1 MCSRLLIRISTP
13 LTTLLVA
20 MAVGLAGS
28 ASAQVAN
35 NCSNYANAANG
46 AFCLNGSDTWF
57 DVMTDAIK
65 AKVAEDKAAGCATAG
80 PNCIAPHIL
89 QPAGDPAPG
98 ESILFY
104 NGTGSG
110 NAANSMKFGAPA
122 GGGATAGGTVSVGGV
137 TVAALGTQSIG
148 PMSRNF
154 RPNESCAG
162 AGNPN
167 CATQIQG
174 QFPSWQPQIPNV
186 GGLDAATVIT
196 RNQGN
201 RYTNFTLP
209 LLPTDST
216 KANPNTTG
224 LICAFGTPGGPVGGV
239 AGTGNCYD
247 QLLQLILS
255 GVDGTGSTAACADPK
270 RVQAIADFSSAFG
283 STLRH
288 FYRRDEN
295 SGTTDTFKDKIN
307 VGRFC
312 NGTAVGVLGANKVH
326 PNLNDED
333 HDPIR
338 RPCDVSIAG
347 VREAV
352 SCTDLT
358 VTPPVAC
365 NTATANC
372 TQGFLTALSEN
383 DPGISDIT
391 VTIATRAA
399 DASGLTVGYAGREGI
414 RLPAGTTAGP
424 FVNTNPP
431 TEALVRSDTY
441 LLARR
446 LFIQR
451 GPALPTLDGAVSA
464 GIIVRTNATG
474 GACATPPCLERVN
487 DSGGTNAGLKCPD
500 GSANSCSGGGVKQR
514 SAEDALFLWMTDTG
528 GAGSQQGA
536 PGRFNM
542 DPIMISRGFLAC
554 TDDHSPPS
562 GAGNLCSK
570 TVFPVIPAPPSACTP
585 TASTGPASWKFDSV
599 ACTGSNI
606 CCSNGLACNAQPA
619 GTPAGFCAA
628 ATGRPVNT
636 ACSANGVQAECGTGL
651 VCTDIGGGL
660 LTCQ

>member
-1 MCSRLLIRISTP
+1 MCSRFPSRRWTP
-13 LTTLLVA
+13 LTTLLTA
-20 MAVGLAGS
+20 LALVLGGS
-28 ASAQVAN
+28 AQAQVAN
-35 NCSNYANAANG
+35 NCSNYANSAKG
-46 AFCLNGSDTWF
+46 AYCLNGSDTWF

-65 AKVAEDKAAGCATAG
+65 AKVAEDKAAGCATGSAG
-80 PNCIAPHIL
+80 CTAPHIL

-122 GGGATAGGTVSVGGV
+122 GGGALPLNGGQP
-137 TVAALGTQSIG
+137 ALGTQSIG

-162 AGNPN
+162 SGNPN
-167 CATQIQG
+167 CGTQQLG

-186 GGLDAATVIT
+186 GGLDAATIIT
-196 RNQGN
+196 KAQGN
-201 RYTNFTLP
+201 RFTNFTLP

-216 KANPNTTG
+216 KANPNTTSLG
-224 LICAFGTPGGPVGGV
+224 CTFGNPGGPVGGV

-247 QLLQLILS
+247 ELLQIILS
-255 GVDGTGSTAACADPK
+255 GVDGSGTAAACADPK
-270 RVQAIADFSSAFG
+270 RVQAIADFSAAFG

-288 FYRRDEN
+288 FYRRDDN

-312 NGTAVGVLGANKVH
+312 NGAAVGVLGTNKAH
-326 PNLNDED
+326 PNLNNED

-358 VTPPVAC
+358 GATPVAC
-365 NTATANC
+365 TTNSTNC

-383 DPGISDIT
+383 DTGISDIT
-391 VTIATRAA
+391 VTIATRAGT
-399 DASGLTVGYAGREGI
+399 DTSGLTVGYAGREGI
-414 RLPAGTTAGP
+414 RLPAGNTAGP
-424 FVNTNPP
+424 FINTNPP
-431 TEALVRSDTY
+431 TNALVRQDIY

-451 GPALPTLDGAVSA
+451 GPSLPSLDGTVTTGSN
-464 GIIVRTNATG
+464 VRTNAVG
-474 GACATPPCLERVN
+474 GACASPPCTERVN
-487 DSGGTNAGLKCPD
+487 DLGGPNAALKCPD
-500 GSANSCSGGGVKQR
+500 GDTNSCTGGGTKQR
-514 SAEDALFLWMTDTG
+514 TAEDALFLWMTDTG

-536 PGRFNM
+536 PGRFNL
-542 DPIMISRGFLAC
+542 DPIMTARGFLAC
-554 TDDHSPPS
+554 TDDSSPPS

-570 TVFPVIPAPPSACTP
+570 TPFPVIPSPPSACTP
-585 TASTGPASWKFDSV
+585 TTSGGPVPWKFDQV
-599 ACTGSNI
+599 ACTGTAI

-619 GTPAGFCAA
+619 GTPASTCAA
-628 ATGRPVNT
+628 ATSRPVNS
-636 ACSANGVQAECGTGL
+636 ACSANGVQAECGAGL